1 MAVGRVALVMS
12 LAGLAAAGYL
22 TYEHFTA
29 ATTLACP
36 DTGAINCVKVTTS
49 SYSRVLGIPV
59 AVLGV
64 GYFAAMT
71 FLCLPS
77 VWRASGP
84 GIARMRLA
92 LSGVGLLFVLYLIW
106 VELFRVDAICLWCTA
121 VHALTVLLFATLAV
135 GRALRDP
142 DYTPTE

>member
-1 MAVGRVALVMS
+1 MS
-12 LAGLAAAGYL
+12 IAGLAAAGYL

-64 GYFAAMT
+64 GYFAVMT
-71 FLCLPS
+71 LLCLPS
-77 VWRASGP
+77 VWRSSDP
-84 GIARMRLA
+84 SIAWVRLL

-121 VHALTVLLFATLAV
+121 VHALTVLLFGTLAV
-135 GRALRDP
+135 ARALREP
-142 DYTPTE
+142 DGTGTS